1 MNLKSLVQIFLIFII
16 ILISYLFYKN
26 YFSNDLNKKKQITV
40 NEADKEVVNEVDK
53 ELLSTEQT
61 TNIIENLEYSSL
73 DRDGNKYTIKA
84 NYAEVTSD
92 NENILILTKVTGII
106 YLKRKGEIF
115 IFSDKAKYNKINFNT
130 KFYIN
135 VKVKYDDSEIFSDN
149 LDIFFKD
156 NKAIMYNKI
165 ILDNAFSNLE
175 ADIINFDLVTGNIEI
190 KMYSSNENVIIK
202 KKQNGNN

>member
-1 MNLKSLVQIFLIFII
+1 MNLKNLVQIFLIIII

-26 YFSNDLNKKKQITV
+26 YFTKDINIEKQITV
-40 NEADKEVVNEVDK
+40 VEADK

-156 NKAIMYNKI
+156 NKAKMYNKI
-165 ILDNAFSNLE
+165 VFDNSFSNLK
-175 ADIINFDLVTGNIEI
+175 ADIINFDLLTGDIEI
-190 KMYSSNENVIIK
+190 KMYNSDENVVVK

>member
-1 MNLKSLVQIFLIFII
+1 MNLKNLVQIFLIIII

-26 YFSNDLNKKKQITV
+26 YFTKDINIEKQITV
-40 NEADKEVVNEVDK
+40 VEADK

-92 NENILILTKVTGII
+92 NENILILTKVIGII
-106 YLKRKGEIF
+106 YLKEKGEIF
-115 IFSDKAKYNKINFNT
+115 IYSDKAEYNKINFDT
-130 KFYIN
+130 KFYNN
-135 VKVKYDDSEIFSDN
+135 VKVNYDDSEIFSDN

-156 NKAIMYNKI
+156 NKATMYNKI
-165 ILDNAFSNLE
+165 ILDNAFSNLK
-175 ADIINFDLVTGNIEI
+175 ADIINFDLDTGNIEI

>member
-1 MNLKSLVQIFLIFII
+1 MNLKNLVQIFLIIII

-26 YFSNDLNKKKQITV
+26 YFTKDINIEKQITV
-40 NEADKEVVNEVDK
+40 VEADK

-92 NENILILTKVTGII
+92 NENILILTKVIGII
-106 YLKRKGEIF
+106 YLKEKGEIF
-115 IFSDKAKYNKINFNT
+115 IYSDKAEYNKINFDT
-130 KFYIN
+130 KFYNN
-135 VKVKYDDSEIFSDN
+135 VKVNYDDSEIFSDN

-156 NKAIMYNKI
+156 NKAIMYNNI
-165 ILDNAFSNLE
+165 IFSDLKMQIKADEIFFNLSNG
-175 ADIINFDLVTGNIEI
+175 DIYI
-190 KMYSSNENVIIK
+190 KMFNKNKKILITEN
-202 KKQNGNN
+202 

>member
-1 MNLKSLVQIFLIFII
+1 MNLKNLVQIFLIIII

-26 YFSNDLNKKKQITV
+26 YFTKDINIEKQITV
-40 NEADKEVVNEVDK
+40 VEADK

-92 NENILILTKVTGII
+92 NENILMLTKVIGII
-106 YLKRKGEIF
+106 YLKEKGEIF
-115 IFSDKAKYNKINFNT
+115 IYSDKAEYNKINFDT
-130 KFYIN
+130 KFYNN
-135 VKVKYDDSEIFSDN
+135 VKVNYDDSEIFSDN

-156 NKAIMYNKI
+156 NKATMYNKI
-165 ILDNAFSNLE
+165 ILDNAFSNLK
-175 ADIINFDLVTGNIEI
+175 ADIINFDLDTGNIEI

>member
-1 MNLKSLVQIFLIFII
+1 MNLKNLVQIFLIIII

-26 YFSNDLNKKKQITV
+26 YFTKDINIEKQITV
-40 NEADKEVVNEVDK
+40 VEADK

-73 DRDGNKYTIKA
+73 DRDGNKNTIKA

-92 NENILILTKVTGII
+92 NENILILTKVIGII
-106 YLKRKGEIF
+106 YLKEKGEIF
-115 IFSDKAKYNKINFNT
+115 IYSDKAEYNKINFDT
-130 KFYIN
+130 KFYNN
-135 VKVKYDDSEIFSDN
+135 VKVNYDDSEIFSDN

-156 NKAIMYNKI
+156 NKATMYNKI
-165 ILDNAFSNLE
+165 ILDNAFSNLK
-175 ADIINFDLVTGNIEI
+175 ADIINFDLDTGNIEI

>member
-1 MNLKSLVQIFLIFII
+1 MNLKNLVQIFLIIII

-26 YFSNDLNKKKQITV
+26 YFTKDINIEKQITV
-40 NEADKEVVNEVDK
+40 VEADK

-73 DRDGNKYTIKA
+73 DRDGNKNTIKA

-92 NENILILTKVTGII
+92 NENILILTKVIGII
-106 YLKRKGEIF
+106 YLKEKGEIF
-115 IFSDKAKYNKINFNT
+115 IYSDKAEYNKINFDT
-130 KFYIN
+130 KFYNN
-135 VKVKYDDSEIFSDN
+135 VKVNYDDSEIFSDN

>member
-1 MNLKSLVQIFLIFII
+1 MNLKNLVQIFLIIII

-26 YFSNDLNKKKQITV
+26 YFTKDINIEKQITV
-40 NEADKEVVNEVDK
+40 VEADK

-92 NENILILTKVTGII
+92 NENILMLTKVIGII
-106 YLKRKGEIF
+106 YLKEKGEIF
-115 IFSDKAKYNKINFNT
+115 IYSDKAEYNKINFDT
-130 KFYIN
+130 KFYNN
-135 VKVKYDDSEIFSDN
+135 VKVNYDDSEIFSDN

-165 ILDNAFSNLE
+165 ILDNAFSNLK
-175 ADIINFDLVTGNIEI
+175 ADIINFDLDTGNIEI

>member
-1 MNLKSLVQIFLIFII
+1 MNLKNLVQIFLIIII

-26 YFSNDLNKKKQITV
+26 YFTKDINIEKQITV
-40 NEADKEVVNEVDK
+40 VEADK

-92 NENILILTKVTGII
+92 NENILIFTKVIGII
-106 YLKRKGEIF
+106 YLKEKGEIF
-115 IFSDKAKYNKINFNT
+115 IYSDKAEYNKINFDT
-130 KFYIN
+130 KFYNN
-135 VKVKYDDSEIFSDN
+135 VKVDYDDSEIFSDN

-156 NKAIMYNKI
+156 NKATMYNKI
-165 ILDNAFSNLE
+165 ILDNAFSNLK
-175 ADIINFDLVTGNIEI
+175 ADIINFDLDTGNIEI

>member
-1 MNLKSLVQIFLIFII
+1 MNLKNLVQIFLIIII

-26 YFSNDLNKKKQITV
+26 YFTKDINIEKQITV
-40 NEADKEVVNEVDK
+40 VEADK

-92 NENILILTKVTGII
+92 NENILILTKVIGII
-106 YLKRKGEIF
+106 YLKEKGEIF
-115 IFSDKAKYNKINFNT
+115 IYSDKAEYNKINFDT
-130 KFYIN
+130 KFYNN
-135 VKVKYDDSEIFSDN
+135 VKVDYDDSEIFSDN

-156 NKAIMYNKI
+156 NKATMYNKI
-165 ILDNAFSNLE
+165 ILDNAFSNLK
-175 ADIINFDLVTGNIEI
+175 ADIINFDLDTGNIEI

>member
-1 MNLKSLVQIFLIFII
+1 MNLKNLVQIFLIIII

-26 YFSNDLNKKKQITV
+26 YFTKDINIEKQITV
-40 NEADKEVVNEVDK
+40 VEADK

-92 NENILILTKVTGII
+92 NENILILTKVIGII
-106 YLKRKGEIF
+106 YLKEKGEIF
-115 IFSDKAKYNKINFNT
+115 IYSDKAEYNKINFDT
-130 KFYIN
+130 KFYNN
-135 VKVKYDDSEIFSDN
+135 VKVNYDDSEIFSDN

-156 NKAIMYNKI
+156 NKATMYNKI
-165 ILDNAFSNLE
+165 ILDNAFSNLK

>member
-1 MNLKSLVQIFLIFII
+1 MNLKNLVQIFLIIII

-26 YFSNDLNKKKQITV
+26 YFTKDINIEKQITV
-40 NEADKEVVNEVDK
+40 VEADK

-92 NENILILTKVTGII
+92 NENILILTKVIGII
-106 YLKRKGEIF
+106 YLKEKGEIF
-115 IFSDKAKYNKINFNT
+115 IYSDKAEYNKINFDT
-130 KFYIN
+130 KFYNN
-135 VKVKYDDSEIFSDN
+135 VKVNYDDSEIFSDN

>member
-1 MNLKSLVQIFLIFII
+1 MNLKNLVQIFLIIII

-26 YFSNDLNKKKQITV
+26 YFTKDINIEKQITV
-40 NEADKEVVNEVDK
+40 VEADK

-92 NENILILTKVTGII
+92 NENILILTKVIGII
-106 YLKRKGEIF
+106 YLKEKGEIF
-115 IFSDKAKYNKINFNT
+115 IYSDKAEYNKINFDT
-130 KFYIN
+130 KFYNN
-135 VKVKYDDSEIFSDN
+135 VKVNYDDSEIFSDN

-165 ILDNAFSNLE
+165 ILDNAFSNLK

>member
-1 MNLKSLVQIFLIFII
+1 MNLKNLVQIFLIIII

-26 YFSNDLNKKKQITV
+26 YFTKDINIEKQITV
-40 NEADKEVVNEVDK
+40 VEADK

-92 NENILILTKVTGII
+92 NENILMLTKVIGII
-106 YLKRKGEIF
+106 YLKEKGEIF
-115 IFSDKAKYNKINFNT
+115 IYSDKAEYNKINFDT
-130 KFYIN
+130 KFYNN
-135 VKVKYDDSEIFSDN
+135 VKVDYDDSEIFSDN

-156 NKAIMYNKI
+156 NKATMYNKI
-165 ILDNAFSNLE
+165 ILDNAFSNLK
-175 ADIINFDLVTGNIEI
+175 ADIINFDLDTGNIEI

>member
-1 MNLKSLVQIFLIFII
+1 MNLKNLVQIFLIIII

-26 YFSNDLNKKKQITV
+26 YFTKDINIEKQITV
-40 NEADKEVVNEVDK
+40 VEADK

-92 NENILILTKVTGII
+92 NENILILTKVIGII
-106 YLKRKGEIF
+106 YLKEKGEIF
-115 IFSDKAKYNKINFNT
+115 IYSDKAEYNKINFDT
-130 KFYIN
+130 KFYNN
-135 VKVKYDDSEIFSDN
+135 VKVDYDDSEIFSDN

>member
-1 MNLKSLVQIFLIFII
+1 MNLKNLVQIFLIIII

-26 YFSNDLNKKKQITV
+26 YFTKDINIEKQITV
-40 NEADKEVVNEVDK
+40 VEADK

-92 NENILILTKVTGII
+92 NENILILTKVIGII
-106 YLKRKGEIF
+106 YLKEKGEIF
-115 IFSDKAKYNKINFNT
+115 IYSDKAEYNKINFDT
-130 KFYIN
+130 KFYNN
-135 VKVKYDDSEIFSDN
+135 VKVDYDDSEIFSDN

-165 ILDNAFSNLE
+165 ILDNAFSNLK

>member
-1 MNLKSLVQIFLIFII
+1 MNLKNLVQIFLIIII

-26 YFSNDLNKKKQITV
+26 YFTKDINIEKQITV
-40 NEADKEVVNEVDK
+40 VEADK

-92 NENILILTKVTGII
+92 NENILILTKVIGII
-106 YLKRKGEIF
+106 YLKEKGEIF
-115 IFSDKAKYNKINFNT
+115 IYSDKAEYNKINFDT
-130 KFYIN
+130 KFYNN
-135 VKVKYDDSEIFSDN
+135 VKVDYDDSEIFSDN

-156 NKAIMYNKI
+156 NKATMYNKI
-165 ILDNAFSNLE
+165 ILDNAFSNLK

>member
-1 MNLKSLVQIFLIFII
+1 MNLKNLVQIFLIIII

-26 YFSNDLNKKKQITV
+26 YFTKDINIEKQITV
-40 NEADKEVVNEVDK
+40 VEADK

-92 NENILILTKVTGII
+92 NENILMLTKVIGII
-106 YLKRKGEIF
+106 YLKEKGEIF
-115 IFSDKAKYNKINFNT
+115 IYSDKAEYNKINFDT
-130 KFYIN
+130 KFYNN
-135 VKVKYDDSEIFSDN
+135 VKVDYDDSEIFSDN

-165 ILDNAFSNLE
+165 ILDNAFSNLK